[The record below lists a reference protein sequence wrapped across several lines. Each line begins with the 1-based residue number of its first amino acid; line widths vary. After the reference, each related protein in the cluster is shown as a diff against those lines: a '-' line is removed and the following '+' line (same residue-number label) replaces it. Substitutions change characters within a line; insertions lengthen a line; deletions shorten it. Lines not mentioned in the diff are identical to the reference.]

1 MASPFL
7 SQKFTTPQAVWTAH
21 SAVPAIVAGYP
32 LLEAIRTCHV
42 QTLLGVQA
50 SGHAPFNVFGHSL
63 DRPGS

>member
-42 QTLLGVQA
+42 QTLLGA
-50 SGHAPFNVFGHSL
+50 
-63 DRPGS
+63 